1 MSHLPREGAIPPRE
15 EGGCLAGL
23 ERPGPA
29 GLESPVPVD
38 LKARGPACPVT
49 RLDHLASDSISQ
61 YVTLCM
67 SVIEIKGHGNLS
79 RAEEFRLHSSSN
91 GSH

>member
-1 MSHLPREGAIPPRE
+1 MRAPSHQERKEAASR
-15 EGGCLAGL
+15 GL

-29 GLESPVPVD
+29 SLESPVPVD
-38 LKARGPACPVT
+38 LKSRSPARPMT

-61 YVTLCM
+61 YVTLCA

-79 RAEEFRLHSSSN
+79 HAEEFRLRSSSH